1 MAYNASARSTALSGA
16 GNVTPLSV
24 DAQRQWNNPDM
35 HKGAT
40 TLQFNQMSALNP
52 MQVQMQNQMLRS
64 FMAGNGEFGFG
75 RAARQGQDTLRSVMA
90 SRGISP
96 QSPAYQGALAQV
108 MANAAAQDTAARR
121 QYGLNLLQAAPAHY
135 QSLTRQLARGEK
147 QEGGG
152 LGGLIGAGLG
162 MIGGPAL
169 GAAGYNLGNRAW
181 NND

>member
-1 MAYNASARSTALSGA
+1 MAYNASARNTSLPGA
-16 GNVTPLSV
+16 GNVTPFNV
-24 DAQRQWNNPDM
+24 DQQQQWNNPDM

-52 MQVQMQNQMLRS
+52 MQVQLQNQMLRS

-75 RAARQGQDTLRSVMA
+75 QAAKQGQDTLRSVMA

-108 MANAAAQDTAARR
+108 MANAASQDTAARR
-121 QYGLNLLQAAPAHY
+121 QYGMNLLTASPAYY

-152 LGGLIGAGLG
+152 LGGLVGTGLG
-162 MIGGPAL
+162 LVGGNAL
-169 GAAGYNLGNRAW
+169 GVGGYKLGERLF
-181 NND
+181 